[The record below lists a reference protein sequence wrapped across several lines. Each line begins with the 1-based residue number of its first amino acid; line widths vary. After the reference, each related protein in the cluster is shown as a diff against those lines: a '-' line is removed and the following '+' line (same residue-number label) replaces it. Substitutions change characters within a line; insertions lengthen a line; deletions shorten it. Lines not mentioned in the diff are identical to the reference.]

1 MPRPKRPRC
10 IISRPII
17 KEFRPEGIEEKG
29 ESTLSLEEF
38 EAIRH
43 IDFEGLDQSQA
54 AQIMNVSRQTFGRI
68 LKTGRFNL
76 SSALVNGYRLT
87 IEGGC
92 YTMHDNEQA
101 HGRHCHGR
109 GHGRKGGGMGHGRK
123 TAAGPDHRI
132 INE

>member
-10 IISRPII
+10 IMSRPII
-17 KEFRPEGIEEKG
+17 KEFRPEGFENKG
-29 ESTLSLEEF
+29 EVTLSLEEF

-68 LKTGRFNL
+68 LKSGRFNL
-76 SSALVNGYRLT
+76 SNAIVNAYCLK

-92 YTMHDNEQA
+92 YTMHDAQQRNGRHRHGKG
-101 HGRHCHGR
+101 HGRH
-109 GHGRKGGGMGHGRK
+109 GGMGRGRK
-123 TAAGPDHRI
+123 KAQDPTT
-132 INE
+132 E